1 MVDRFRV
8 VPASYV
14 FLTRPD
20 DSSDGTGAGVGEG
33 VQQVLLQ
40 LRQNT
45 GYMDGHWAAAAAGH
59 VERGETA
66 YDAARREAREEIG
79 VEVGDLTFVTSM
91 QRTRGADPID
101 ERIDFF
107 FTCRSWTGEPRI
119 LEPEKAAAMDW
130 FGLDALPDPVVP
142 HELFVLQ
149 RLGTGLESYT
159 TFGF

>member
-1 MVDRFRV
+1 VTDRFRV

-14 FLTRPD
+14 FLVRA
-20 DSSDGTGAGVGEG
+20 AGSVDE
-33 VQQVLLQ
+33 VLLQ

-66 YDAARREAREEIG
+66 YDAARREALEEIG
-79 VEVGDLTFVTSM
+79 VAVGHLSFVTAM
-91 QRTRGADPID
+91 QRTRHADPID

-107 FTCRSWTGEPRI
+107 FSCRSWTGEPRI
-119 LEPEKAAAMDW
+119 VEPAKCAALEW
-130 FGLDALPDPVVP
+130 YRLDDLPDPVVP
-142 HELFVLQ
+142 HERFVLE
-149 RLGTGLESYT
+149 RLGTGLDSYT

>member
-1 MVDRFRV
+1 VVDRFRV

-14 FLTRPD
+14 FLIRRVG
-20 DSSDGTGAGVGEG
+20 SSE
-33 VQQVLLQ
+33 QVLLQ

-91 QRTRGADPID
+91 QRTQHDQPVD

-107 FTCRSWTGEPRI
+107 FTCRSWSGDPRI
-119 LEPEKAAAMDW
+119 VEPDKAGAMDW
-130 FGLDALPDPVVP
+130 FALDALPDPVVP
-142 HELFVLQ
+142 HELFVLK
-149 RLGTGLESYT
+149 RLGTGLEGYT